1 LAERIV
7 FDELNGLLIV
17 SWRAKTVVH
26 ADAAEFVGH
35 RGLETPDI
43 NIHLKDEVESCAVDA
58 CLAPTIQEWE

>member
-7 FDELNGLLIV
+7 VDEVNGFLVV

-26 ADAAEFVGH
+26 ADAAEFVGR

-43 NIHLKDEVESCAVDA
+43 YIDSKDEVESCAVDA